1 MESFINLDGR
11 YDSNR
16 YTTDLKN
23 ISFENYGVN
32 NPVYSQKDNFFQSN
46 ILNYE
51 LLSDTKLRSSFLWS
65 SPKIYGELIDR

>member
-32 NPVYSQKDNFFQSN
+32 NLVYSQKDNFFQSN

-65 SPKIYGELIDR
+65 EPKIYGELIDR